1 MKRLLC
7 WLAALPLVL
16 AAQDALAFDACNV
29 ASDPA
34 HLGQELRDI
43 ATERSPVR
51 YHELARSIRL
61 ITADT
66 GDRLMPGGG
75 EQQDIKFILFPASFV
90 KATCEI
96 ALGTYMNIEG
106 VEPDAFDQAAR
117 TAAQCRDAGGTQ
129 KACLIGFAD
138 ELDRRY
144 GKAFAA
150 LPAGQSQVA
159 IGLYQATLHQIMMHE
174 YAHHFLGHLDR
185 IAKQQISRIDAEFEA
200 DLFAITN
207 GVQGGEP
214 VSAMYYLFSG
224 LSDIENYS
232 KKSTTEDY
240 ESAACRS
247 KNVENIVA
255 YLKIAPLMLVDAAM
269 GGHAYLSRSSP
280 SLVRADLDKQFADPP
295 PGLKPGSCGRI
306 AERTLFDTREELK
319 QLYARMGTDLD
330 FLFDTGQNLDVERA
344 NRLLHDL
351 SEMSQNLRYMD
362 GIAAKCVA
370 LMLRGWG
377 IKGRNLTP
385 LVDEV
390 DRLLDKQAVTQH
402 FLSEDFGRL
411 LQAQGLAMLQERVDM
426 APQAR
431 LDRSFS
437 ALKRAVN
444 YNPAQTEAWMNLAM
458 IAFKRGDC
466 ASASRFAE
474 YSVLTNTEKAERKGA
489 QFFATKMKEFSSDPE
504 ACRVAGAGFHPYQ
517 GL

>member
-7 WLAALPLVL
+7 WLATLPLVV
-16 AAQDALAFDACNV
+16 AAQGALAFDACNV

-43 ATERSPVR
+43 AAARSPVR
-51 YHELARSIRL
+51 YHKLARSIRL
-61 ITADT
+61 ITTDT

-75 EQQDIKFILFPASFV
+75 EQQNIKFILFPALFV
-90 KATCEI
+90 KVTCEI
-96 ALGTYMNIEG
+96 ALAMYLNLEG

-117 TAAQCRDAGGTQ
+117 RAAQCRDAGGTQ
-129 KACLIGFAD
+129 KTCLAGFAD

-144 GKAFAA
+144 SKAFKT
-150 LPAGQSQVA
+150 LPAGDLQVA
-159 IGLYQATLHQIMMHE
+159 FGIYEATLHQIMMHE

-185 IAKQQISRIDAEFEA
+185 IANQQVSRIDAEFEA

-224 LSDIENYS
+224 LADIENYS

-240 ESAACRS
+240 ESAFCRS
-247 KNVENIVA
+247 RNVENIVA

-280 SLVRADLDKQFADPP
+280 SLIRTELDKQFAEPP

-306 AERTLFDTREELK
+306 AEQTLFDTREELK
-319 QLYARMGTDLD
+319 QLYVRMEKDLD
-330 FLFDTGQNLDVERA
+330 FLFATGGNLDVERA

-351 SEMSQNLRYMD
+351 SQMSQSLRYMD

-370 LMLRGWG
+370 LVLRGWG

-390 DRLLDKQAVTQH
+390 DRLLDTQAVTQH

-411 LQAQGLAMLQERVDM
+411 LQAQGLAILQERVDM
-426 APQAR
+426 APQVR
-431 LDRSFS
+431 LDRSYS

-444 YNPAQTEAWMNLAM
+444 YNPAQTEVWMNLAM

-474 YSVLTNTEKAERKGA
+474 HSVMTNTEKDERKTA
-489 QFFATKMKEFSSDPE
+489 QFFATKMKEFSGDPE
-504 ACRVAGAGFHPYQ
+504 ACRLAGAGFHPYK